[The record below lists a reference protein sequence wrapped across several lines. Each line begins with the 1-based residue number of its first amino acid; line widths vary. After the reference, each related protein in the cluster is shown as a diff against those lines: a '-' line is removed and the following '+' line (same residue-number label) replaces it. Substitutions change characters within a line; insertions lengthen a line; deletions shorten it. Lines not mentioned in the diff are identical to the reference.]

1 MITIAEQSETS
12 DFYTFVFSDGAT
24 CSVGKQSEG
33 NPNGAANYDEAIE
46 ILKMN
51 FEGLEIW

>member
-24 CSVGKQSEG
+24 CGVGKQSES

-46 ILKMN
+46 VLKLN
-51 FEGLEIW
+51 FPDLVI